1 MIRVWWLS
9 SAVFVLCCIEI
20 AVGQVP
26 TYYVGLATE
35 VLISALF
42 VMSLDLL
49 VGFAGLDSLG
59 HSAFF
64 GIGAYTAGLL
74 LAAGSENALYLL
86 GAAAAVGALAGMVLG
101 AIALRATGAYFLII
115 TLALGYLPAAL
126 ASRWRN
132 LSGGDDG
139 LVLPGRPT
147 VAGLSLESSTQYF
160 FFVAI
165 IFLVCVLTL
174 CAIGRSSFGYSLR
187 GIKENAPRMEA
198 LGYRVWPYQFAA
210 FVIAATFAATA
221 GALNAFYNTFVSP
234 TDLSL
239 ESSVAAL
246 VAVILGGTGTLIGP
260 AIGAAAILLLRHLVG
275 AVTQHWAMA
284 LGLFYIAVVI
294 LAPAGLAFGIARVLG
309 GRKVV
314 SP

>member
-1 MIRVWWLS
+1 
-9 SAVFVLCCIEI
+9 
-20 AVGQVP
+20 
-26 TYYVGLATE
+26 
-35 VLISALF
+35 
-42 VMSLDLL
+42 MSLDLL

-59 HSAFF
+59 HAAFF
-64 GIGAYTAGLL
+64 GIGAYTGALL
-74 LAAGSENALYLL
+74 LAAGPDNALWLL

-101 AIALRATGAYFLII
+101 AVALRAPGAYFLII

-126 ASRWRN
+126 ASRWRS

-139 LVLPGRPT
+139 LVVPGRPT
-147 VAGLSLESSTQYF
+147 LAGLSLESSTRYF
-160 FFVAI
+160 FFVAV
-165 IFLVCVLTL
+165 IFLICVLAL
-174 CAIGRSSFGYSLR
+174 RAIGCSSFGYSLR
-187 GIKENAPRMEA
+187 GIKESSSRMEA

-210 FVIAATFAATA
+210 FVIAATFAAAA

-239 ESSVAAL
+239 ENSVAAL
-246 VAVILGGTGTLIGP
+246 VAVILGGAGTLIGP

-275 AVTQHWAMA
+275 AATQHWATV

-294 LAPAGLAFGIARVLG
+294 LAPAGLAFGIARVLS
-309 GRKVV
+309 GRRVA